1 MNNLN
6 LNLKYFVLYWF
17 WQPDCRCWWYSNR
30 RLSRQQVPCGGVR
43 QWRQPP
49 RRVWMSSC
57 QGRGGQVCETGS
69 LSVIFRCH
77 DAAGSRLPVRVTWL
91 LLRRITIMC
100 WCLTPCTSLR
110 AALIHLSF
118 PTLVS
123 ASTLGNDSGFMYW
136 NMPVFCKASNYFIPS
151 DLNSDLQCK
160 YYLFT
165 KHFKIFYLYTYVIPY
180 WGNFIFGQMGIW
192 GLSCDGNETSFF
204 CFLVHQSY
212 SYQNRAS
219 CKIAIHPWAE
229 CSLPT
234 HLNQKDL

>member
-1 MNNLN
+1 
-6 LNLKYFVLYWF
+6 
-17 WQPDCRCWWYSNR
+17 
-30 RLSRQQVPCGGVR
+30 
-43 QWRQPP
+43 
-49 RRVWMSSC
+49 MSSC

-77 DAAGSRLPVRVTWL
+77 DAVGSRLPVRVTWL
-91 LLRRITIMC
+91 LLRRITIMY

-110 AALIHLSF
+110 VALIHLSF

-192 GLSCDGNETSFF
+192 GLSCDGNETYFF
-204 CFLVHQSY
+204 VSLFISPIHIRIAHPAKLQYILELNVPYQHILTKKIFKTIFLI
-212 SYQNRAS
+212 R
-219 CKIAIHPWAE
+219 KI
-229 CSLPT
+229 
-234 HLNQKDL
+234 